1 MNEILTTREVV
12 KSFGKLQALRGVSLA
27 VGKGELH
34 GLIGPNGSGKSTL
47 LKCIVG
53 AETTSGGTITFDGM
67 DVTRVPPDQ
76 RARLGM
82 CLKFQVTSILPALSV
97 YDNVLLAVQRNG
109 SLGQL
114 LRSSTRRALRPE
126 VTTLLEAVN
135 LADRASV
142 LAQELSHGQ
151 QQWLEIAMAISQRP
165 SLLLLDEPTA
175 GMNREERR
183 ATGDLLERLARGTS
197 MVIVEHDL
205 DFVRRMCTRITVLE
219 QGEVIAEGSA
229 SEIEQNE
236 NVKGA
241 FIGRR

>member
-1 MNEILTTREVV
+1 MSEILTTRDVV
-12 KSFGKLQALRGVSLA
+12 KSFGRLRALRGVSLR
-27 VGKGELH
+27 VGRGELH

-53 AETTSGGTITFDGM
+53 AEHTSDGSISFNGV
-67 DVTRVPPDQ
+67 DVTRMPPDR

-97 YDNVLLAVQRNG
+97 YDNVLLAVQRDA

-114 LRSSTRRALRPE
+114 LRSSTRRALRAE
-126 VTTLLEAVN
+126 VMTLLEAVN
-135 LADRASV
+135 LADKSSV

-151 QQWLEIAMAISQRP
+151 QQWLEIAMALSQQP

-183 ATGDLLERLARGTS
+183 ATGDLLERLAEGTS

-241 FIGRR
+241 FIGRH